1 MVVVGRPDI
10 IIILYSPTSKQQMPS
25 PQQEIA
31 TLKRKLTWANKG
43 KSYAWA
49 KYFEQERTANDEA
62 TKYHKKLLSLTS
74 DTCDIPAHVK
84 TELIGM
90 MSELKKKIECPVC
103 LELID
108 TEDMEI
114 TRCGHKYHK
123 NCIATVQAN
132 DNKCPT
138 CRKKLKYSTD

>member
-1 MVVVGRPDI
+1 MIAFVSHSVSLFNFLTP
-10 IIILYSPTSKQQMPS
+10 PQQMPT

-31 TLKRKLTWANKG
+31 SLKRKLTWANKG

-49 KYFEQERTANDEA
+49 KYFEEERTANDEA
-62 TKYHKKLLSLTS
+62 TKYHKKLLSITS
-74 DTCDIPAHVK
+74 DAGEIPAHIK
-84 TELIGM
+84 TELVDM
-90 MSELKKKIECPVC
+90 MGELKKKIECPIC

-108 TEDMEI
+108 TVEMDI

-123 NCIATVQAN
+123 DCIAIAQAN